1 MGITQ
6 DECNRRAAND
16 SSRIAR
22 RIYHRTL
29 LGLHFCWQWLR
40 RIPSRASTLENL
52 ECERFRI
59 ERRRRNSLRPTICRN
74 PKSATALHI
83 HRRRLADYGPRPPDT
98 VGRLCQTPAEA
109 NGITQTPCK
118 HYFE

>member
-1 MGITQ
+1 
-6 DECNRRAAND
+6 
-16 SSRIAR
+16 
-22 RIYHRTL
+22 
-29 LGLHFCWQWLR
+29 HFPSQWLR
-40 RIPSRASTLENL
+40 RIQGRASAMENL

-109 NGITQTPCK
+109 NGISHRRLASITSRATGEARRVKFRRAGSNRFQWAYQSVTSL
-118 HYFE
+118 